1 MIKLK
6 KLLQPYFLVY
16 FLFFF
21 INGALESFYPMY
33 LEKLKFTGKEI
44 GFAFTVINF
53 SQIFLPTLTSTL
65 TNKFKAKKV
74 VTTGLLIIL
83 TFSLII
89 YNQKYL
95 LGVVV
100 LGIIIHMAR
109 PIFNFSLG
117 NDILV
122 SVDSEERGKYLSIRD
137 LFLFGGM
144 SIGIFAFSI
153 LVKNNG
159 LRFSF
164 NIWNLLYIVLI
175 IYIVKHF
182 QQNKHNEEI
191 EEDSGKLKSVIKEK
205 NLLVVIVINV
215 LLTFSYACTKFVPIL
230 AMNIGFKIDEFMKY
244 QSLFIIINALMAYKL
259 ADHFAKKNK
268 RKVYLTDIAVDV
280 LPFTLLALNLSKVGF
295 IIAFL
300 ILQLKDIFSP
310 VSFSYVMDLFEEKN
324 ITTVLGLLE
333 SINNC
338 VGLIAPLFIGFL
350 WDIIGIK
357 IFYFATAITI
367 LTAVVA
373 FIRLPIEE
381 KNL

>member
-44 GFAFTVINF
+44 GFAFTVIYF
-53 SQIFLPTLTSTL
+53 SEIFLPTLTSTL

-83 TFSLII
+83 TYSLII

-175 IYIVKHF
+175 LYIVKHF
-182 QQNKHNEEI
+182 QQIKHNEEI

-205 NLLVVIVINV
+205 
-215 LLTFSYACTKFVPIL
+215 
-230 AMNIGFKIDEFMKY
+230 
-244 QSLFIIINALMAYKL
+244 
-259 ADHFAKKNK
+259 
-268 RKVYLTDIAVDV
+268 
-280 LPFTLLALNLSKVGF
+280 
-295 IIAFL
+295 
-300 ILQLKDIFSP
+300 IF
-310 VSFSYVMDLFEEKN
+310 
-324 ITTVLGLLE
+324 
-333 SINNC
+333 
-338 VGLIAPLFIGFL
+338 
-350 WDIIGIK
+350 
-357 IFYFATAITI
+357 
-367 LTAVVA
+367 
-373 FIRLPIEE
+373 
-381 KNL
+381 